1 MLHSFQVLLLAWAAF
16 AVIYATTLAL
26 KAFGRALDGRL
37 NPPAPRNLERERQE
51 RQKHEAHMEH

>member
-1 MLHSFQVLLLAWAAF
+1 MLHLLVFLWLALALIYG
-16 AVIYATTLAL
+16 AVLAL
-26 KAFGRALDGRL
+26 KAFGSALDGRL